1 MADRKP
7 KTLVG
12 KNLAKKKVAKIKAE
26 KKSNVISAAEQKT
39 RAATRARQEAKLAK
53 RKAGMPKKRPS
64 GISTKPVKTVKD
76 GNQGVRKSVSSGAGT
91 KPKKKG
97 GMPKKK
103 GPTPYNMVK
112 SMGSA
117 GMVGKAGTAKPPG
130 GPKKTKSTTA
140 KKTAAKKQ
148 GYNARLD
155 ESLGARNGKKTQSL
169 KARRDESKGA
179 EKSMGRKSYS
189 GNKSSAQG
197 KRVARKR

>member
-12 KNLAKKKVAKIKAE
+12 KNLAKKKIAKIKAE

-97 GMPKKK
+97 GIPKALVGKQNKLPDAIKKAIKAAPETKKGMPKYKKGGMPKKK
-103 GPTPYNMVK
+103 KATPYNMVK

-130 GPKKTKSTTA
+130 GPKRKKSTTA
-140 KKTAAKKQ
+140 
-148 GYNARLD
+148 
-155 ESLGARNGKKTQSL
+155 
-169 KARRDESKGA
+169 
-179 EKSMGRKSYS
+179 
-189 GNKSSAQG
+189 
-197 KRVARKR
+197 RKR

>member
-1 MADRKP
+1 MY
-7 KTLVG
+7 
-12 KNLAKKKVAKIKAE
+12 
-26 KKSNVISAAEQKT
+26 
-39 RAATRARQEAKLAK
+39 
-53 RKAGMPKKRPS
+53 
-64 GISTKPVKTVKD
+64 
-76 GNQGVRKSVSSGAGT
+76 GA
-91 KPKKKG
+91 KKKG
-97 GMPKKK
+97 GMPEKKK
-103 GPTPYNMVK
+103 SPNKVIGAVAGMVGKALIGKAVSKAMDKKNSPNTKKKTPMKMVK

-130 GPKKTKSTTA
+130 GPKGTKSTTA
-140 KKTAAKKQ
+140 NKTAAKKQ

-179 EKSMGRKSYS
+179 EKSMGIKSYS

>member
-1 MADRKP
+1 MY
-7 KTLVG
+7 G
-12 KNLAKKKVAKIKAE
+12 AKKK
-26 KKSNVISAAEQKT
+26 SAI
-39 RAATRARQEAKLAK
+39 
-53 RKAGMPKKRPS
+53 PKKRPS
-64 GISTKPVKTVKD
+64 GVSKKPSKTVKN
-76 GNQGVRKSVSSGAGT
+76 GNQGVRTSVSSGAGT

-97 GMPKKK
+97 MPKALVGKQNKLPDAIKK
-103 GPTPYNMVK
+103 AIKAAPTKKKSPAKMVK

>member
-1 MADRKP
+1 MADKKP

-12 KNLAKKKVAKIKAE
+12 KNLAKKKAAKIKAE
-26 KKSNVISAAEQKT
+26 KKSNVISPAEQKA

-64 GISTKPVKTVKD
+64 GISTKPSKTVKD
-76 GNQGVRKSVSSGAGT
+76 GNQGIRTSVSSGAGT

-97 GMPKKK
+97 MPKKK
-103 GPTPYNMVK
+103 KATPYNMVM

-130 GPKKTKSTTA
+130 GPKRTKSTTA
-140 KKTAAKKQ
+140 KKTVAKKQ

>member
-12 KNLAKKKVAKIKAE
+12 RNLAKKKAAKIKAE
-26 KKSNVISAAEQKT
+26 RKGNVVSAAEQKV

-64 GISTKPVKTVKD
+64 GISTKPSKTVKD
-76 GNQGVRKSVSSGAGT
+76 GNQGVRTSVSSGAGT
-91 KPKKKG
+91 KPKKKA
-97 GMPKKK
+97 
-103 GPTPYNMVK
+103 TPYNMVK